1 MTTRVRFAPSPTG
14 YLHIGSARTALF
26 NYLYARHT
34 GGKFLLRI
42 EDTDLA
48 RSTEESTRSILD
60 GLAWLELDQ
69 DEEIV
74 FQSDNADKH
83 RATAKKLLAEG
94 KAYRDFTPKAE
105 PNDANVKDAIKDR
118 ARANQGEK
126 NLRDNPYRDLTAEES
141 NKRAAAGEP
150 FAIRLKVP
158 DVRTGSGSDRVP
170 AVLKTSFEDAV
181 YGLQERDYA
190 ETEDLVLLR
199 SDGHPLYNLAVVC
212 DDIEMQIT
220 HVIRGQD
227 HLTNT
232 HKQILIYE
240 ALGIT
245 PPTFAHLPLIMAPN
259 KGKLSKRKH
268 GEVVSMTTYRDAG
281 FLAAAFRNF
290 LALLGWSAGEEK
302 EIYSLVE
309 LIETFSLDGIHRSNA
324 VFNFTEN
331 DPRKWTDDKAQ
342 WMNAEYIRTM
352 PIGEL
357 LPFVKA
363 ELKSAKLW
371 REEYEEQL
379 SVVSGQLSED
389 ADTLQKPARSKGEMI
404 RTPPSVSSPQIS
416 KSSSDEMQKT
426 AREQGRYIQPEIGS
440 SEWFENTI
448 NLIRQRFFTL
458 KDFSSQGRA
467 YFSEDYDFDPA
478 AIAKNLTKF
487 PELKTWLPE
496 LADRFE
502 AEFGD
507 SVSSPHVSK
516 GYGEAANWPPAN
528 AGGSDTFTEA
538 NIELV
543 VKAFTEEKG
552 TKLGV
557 IMNGARTLITGVA
570 VGPSML
576 SVFEV
581 IGLERIIMRLRSHVA
596 WNS

>member
-1 MTTRVRFAPSPTG
+1 MTVRVRFAPSPTG

-26 NYLYARHT
+26 NYLYACHT

-42 EDTDLA
+42 EDTDIA

-60 GLAWLELDQ
+60 GLAWLELDH
-69 DEEIV
+69 DEDIV

-105 PNDANVKDAIKDR
+105 PSDANVKEAIKDR
-118 ARANQGEK
+118 ARAAQGEK
-126 NLRDNPYRDLTAEES
+126 NMRNNSFRDLSAEES
-141 NKRAAAGEP
+141 DVRAAAGEP
-150 FAIRLKVP
+150 FAIRLKVAE
-158 DVRTGSGSDRVP
+158 SGET
-170 AVLKTSFEDAV
+170 LFEDAV

-199 SDGHPLYNLAVVC
+199 SDSHPLYNLAVVC

-227 HLTNT
+227 HLTNA

-240 ALGIT
+240 ALGVT

-268 GEVVSMTTYRDAG
+268 GEVDSMTTYRDAG
-281 FLAAAFRNF
+281 FLASAFRNF
-290 LALLGWSAGEEK
+290 LALLGWSAGEER
-302 EIYSLVE
+302 EIYSLGELVE
-309 LIETFSLDGIHRSNA
+309 KFSLGGIHRSNA

-331 DPRKWTDDKAQ
+331 DPRRWTDDKAQ

-352 PIGEL
+352 PLDDL
-357 LPFVKA
+357 LPFVKP
-363 ELKSAKLW
+363 ELRSAKLW
-371 REEYEEQL
+371 RDEYE
-379 SVVSGQLSED
+379 D
-389 ADTLQKPARSKGEMI
+389 DDKA
-404 RTPPSVSSPQIS
+404 
-416 KSSSDEMQKT
+416 
-426 AREQGRYIQPEIGS
+426 
-440 SEWFENTI
+440 WFERTI
-448 NLIRQRFFTL
+448 DLIRQRFFTL
-458 KDFSSQGRA
+458 KDFSRQGRA

-478 AIAKNLTKF
+478 AIEKNLSRY
-487 PELKTWLPE
+487 PDLRGWLPE

-502 AEFGD
+502 PMNDFSE
-507 SVSSPHVSK
+507 
-516 GYGEAANWPPAN
+516 PA
-528 AGGSDTFTEA
+528 
-538 NIELV
+538 IEEV

-557 IMNGARTLITGVA
+557 IMNGARTLLTGVA

-576 SVFEV
+576 SVFATL
-581 IGLERIIMRLRSHVA
+581 GQERSILRLRSQLV
-596 WNS
+596 WNT